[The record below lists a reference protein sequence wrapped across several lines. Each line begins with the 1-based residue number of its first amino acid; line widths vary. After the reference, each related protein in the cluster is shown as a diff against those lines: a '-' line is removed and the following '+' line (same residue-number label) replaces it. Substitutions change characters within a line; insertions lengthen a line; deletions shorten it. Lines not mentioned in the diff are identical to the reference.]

1 MCGSKGGKCPA
12 CGGKEAYCC
21 TREDWKL
28 NLNGDCPDDAV
39 KAIFKYS
46 TGHVCVVTRGIKIT
60 RSAIGYAPNHILHKL
75 CTITYSPF
83 DIIYQLKGGYGFEIQ
98 KIKKKFPDQA

>member
-1 MCGSKGGKCPA
+1 MCGNKGGKCPA

-28 NLNGDCPDDAV
+28 NLNEDCPEDAV

-46 TGHVCVVTRGIKIT
+46 TGHVCVVTRGI
-60 RSAIGYAPNHILHKL
+60 SLL
-75 CTITYSPF
+75 
-83 DIIYQLKGGYGFEIQ
+83 
-98 KIKKKFPDQA
+98 